1 MYVPY
6 CDFVYFA
13 RLPTGSVTETY
24 DALYNYDSHSY
35 HADSPSSRLTASYH
49 SHSSFAT
56 ADVDV
61 DTPEMTHQ
69 YPHWPVYHSYSSVTA
84 VPDEETLEMTHDI
97 PNFFFVSSQDNLL
110 QSTAA

>member
-6 CDFVYFA
+6 CDFFYFA
-13 RLPTGSVTETY
+13 RLPTGNVTETY

-49 SHSSFAT
+49 SHSSFST
-56 ADVDV
+56 VDVDE
-61 DTPEMTHQ
+61 DTPEMTHHH
-69 YPHWPVYHSYSSVTA
+69 PHCSVYHSYSSVTA